1 MPTNINYKDLD
12 KYLEKMQKVPKKVV
26 PIMRHTVYEGAA
38 VLEKNVKSS
47 LRQEMLDHGD
57 PRNTKHLVED
67 YQADHI
73 SSTLDE
79 SSTNLHFMGYDTVP
93 HHRRGRVEAGKPQPL
108 KAATLESGRAPY
120 TRDDGTFVPGIKAT
134 HFYSKAMNR
143 SRNQVKKVMEK
154 EFTEWITNAINEG
167 E

>member
-47 LRQEMLDHGD
+47 LRQAMLGHGD

-73 SSTLDE
+73 SSTVEE

-93 HHRRGRVEAGKPQPL
+93 HHRRGRVEPGKPQPL

-120 TRDDGTFVPGIKAT
+120 TRDDGTFVPGIEAT
-134 HFYSKAMNR
+134 HFYSKAMNK

>member
-26 PIMRHTVYEGAA
+26 PIMRHTVYEGAS

-47 LRQEMLDHGD
+47 LRAAMLRHGD
-57 PRNTKHLVED
+57 PRNTKHLVD
-67 YQADHI
+67 DFAVDHI
-73 SSTLDE
+73 SSTVEE

-93 HHRRGRVEAGKPQPL
+93 HHRRGRVEPGKPQPL

-120 TRDDGTFVPGIKAT
+120 TRDDGTFVPGIEAT
-134 HFYSKAMNR
+134 HFYSKAMNK

>member
-12 KYLEKMQKVPKKVV
+12 KFGDKMKKVPKKVV

-38 VLEKNVKSS
+38 VLEKNVKTS
-47 LRQEMLDHGD
+47 LRSALLHHGD
-57 PRNTKHLVED
+57 PTNTKHLVDD
-67 YQADHI
+67 YAPDHI
-73 SSTLDE
+73 SSDADS
-79 SSTNLHFMGYDTVP
+79 SSTNVHFMGYDTVP

-108 KAATLESGRAPY
+108 KAAVLESGRAPY
-120 TRDDGTFVPGIKAT
+120 TRDDGTFVPGVKAT

-143 SRNQVKKVMEK
+143 SRNQVKTVMEK
-154 EFTEWITNAINEG
+154 EFNEWITNAVIEG

>member
-47 LRQEMLDHGD
+47 LRTALLHHGD
-57 PRNTKHLVED
+57 PRNTKHLVD
-67 YQADHI
+67 DFATDHI
-73 SSTLDE
+73 TSSSDE
-79 SSTNLHFMGYDTVP
+79 SSTNVHFMGYDTVP
-93 HHRRGRVEAGKPQPL
+93 HHRRGRVEPGKPQPL
-108 KAATLESGRAPY
+108 KAAVLESGRAEYVRP
-120 TRDDGTFVPGIKAT
+120 DGVRVPGVKAT

-154 EFTEWITNAINEG
+154 EFVEWITNAVNEG